1 MGGNG
6 DTCSLWFKEMKLGHV
21 DESYRETYFGLFKE
35 GFSIPRAFMVE
46 LLACQQSP
54 EKGQVLGKN

>member
-1 MGGNG
+1 MGSR

-35 GFSIPRAFMVE
+35 GFSILRAFKVE
-46 LLACQQSP
+46 LVAYQQSS
-54 EKGQVLGKN
+54 EKGQVLGEN